1 MAPLFELRT
10 SQTQTNDIKTLIDTL
25 NCLITD
31 CNITF
36 YPFYIKNENSLSE
49 EEKPQRVGG
58 VVFSELNKSQSVL
71 IDCKLDADQF
81 DYYKYNHKEEKLTIG
96 INLQNLLKFM
106 KCMNNFD
113 VMTWKIEKD
122 DINKLIMIL
131 ENSKETKEFKINLM
145 DLDYKEYNI
154 DKVDFPYI
162 IDASSQDIQR
172 NIKDAINASDKSEK
186 VEIKCTNENLIFS
199 GSGESG
205 EYTFILNQEKDGIV
219 IHKNE
224 DVDDEIVQGLF
235 ELKYLSTFTR
245 CTSLCERMKVYLK
258 NEYPVIVKYTVSNLG
273 ELKLVL
279 SQSKK
284 TNLY

>member
-25 NCLITD
+25 NCLVTD

-36 YPFYIKNENSLSE
+36 YPFHIKSENSLTE
-49 EEKPQRVGG
+49 ENEEKIGG

-71 IDCKLDADQF
+71 IDCKLDADKF
-81 DYYKYNHKEEKLTIG
+81 EYYKYNHKEEKLTIG

-106 KCMNNFD
+106 KCMSNFD
-113 VMTWKIEKD
+113 IMTWKIEKD

-131 ENSKETKEFKINLM
+131 ENAKETKEFRINLM

-162 IDASSQDIQR
+162 VDAPSQEFQR
-172 NIKDAINASDKSEK
+172 NIKDAISASDKSEK
-186 VEIKCTNENLIFS
+186 VEIKCTEENVMLS

-205 EYTFILNQEKDGIV
+205 EYIFILNQEKDGIV
-219 IHKNE
+219 IYKNS
-224 DVDDEIVQGLF
+224 DVNEEIVQGLF
-235 ELKYLSTFTR
+235 ELKYLSIFTR
-245 CTSLCERMKVYLK
+245 CTSLCERITVYLK
-258 NEYPVIVKYTVSNLG
+258 NEYPLIVKYTVSNLG